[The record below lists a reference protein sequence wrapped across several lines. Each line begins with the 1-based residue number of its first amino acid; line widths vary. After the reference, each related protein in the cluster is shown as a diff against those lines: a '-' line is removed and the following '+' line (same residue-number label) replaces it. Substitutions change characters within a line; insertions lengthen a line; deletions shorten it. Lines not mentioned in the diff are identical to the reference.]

1 MSREDHMSFEDVGRA
16 VDLELENLKKWL
28 NREGKPST
36 RQEMADG
43 LRKISEHLAE
53 LADRLHKP
61 PER

>member
-1 MSREDHMSFEDVGRA
+1 MGREDHMSFEEVGRA

-28 NREGKPST
+28 NREVKPST

-61 PER
+61 PKR